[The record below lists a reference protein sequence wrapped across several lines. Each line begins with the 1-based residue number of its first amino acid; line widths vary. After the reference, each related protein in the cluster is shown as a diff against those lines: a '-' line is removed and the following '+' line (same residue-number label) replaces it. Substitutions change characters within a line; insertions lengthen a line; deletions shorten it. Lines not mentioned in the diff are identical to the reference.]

1 MHGPFFIWLHSAE
14 LLSRG
19 QKLGLYAR
27 YQSSLPQR
35 LSELCILMMAAHW
48 KAAGEWVDHA
58 PIARELGVD
67 AEALEALRKGL
78 PAKFKNADEAAA
90 YELAQELLNKR
101 DVSDATYARVKAVL
115 GERGILD
122 LIAVLG
128 YYGLIAMSMKTFALS
143 RTAPPIRSQSRHS
156 RTPGLRPEEDCVTA
170 QRRKMSLAVLVDHP
184 TGNHPASGCIPTP
197 TLPARPTSII
207 SAPLPSWRSAAS
219 STCTS
224 SPTPPRR
231 ARTTCTRGA
240 GFRCT

>member
-1 MHGPFFIWLHSAE
+1 MRLPKLTYEQLTPEQKSAWDEVVAGPRKKMHGPFFIWLHSAE

-35 LSELCILMMAAHW
+35 LSELCILMTAAHW

-58 PIARELGVD
+58 PIAREQGVD

-90 YELAQELLNKR
+90 YGLAQELLNKR
-101 DVSDATYARVKAVL
+101 DVSDATYARVKGVL

-128 YYGLIAMSMKTFALS
+128 YYGLIAMSMKTFALK
-143 RTAPPIRSQSRHS
+143 PD
-156 RTPGLRPEEDCVTA
+156 G
-170 QRRKMSLAVLVDHP
+170 AVDP
-184 TGNHPASGCIPTP
+184 F
-197 TLPARPTSII
+197 
-207 SAPLPSWRSAAS
+207 
-219 STCTS
+219 
-224 SPTPPRR
+224 
-231 ARTTCTRGA
+231 A
-240 GFRCT
+240 G

>member
-1 MHGPFFIWLHSAE
+1 MRLAKLAYDQLTPEQRLAWDEVVAGPRKKMHGPFFIWLHSPE

-58 PIARELGVD
+58 PIARDLGVD
-67 AEALEALRKGL
+67 VEALEALRKGL
-78 PAKFKNADEAAA
+78 PARFKEADEMAA
-90 YELAQELLNKR
+90 YDLAQELLNKR

-128 YYGLIAMSMKTFALS
+128 YYGLIAMSMKTFALKPDGV
-143 RTAPPIRSQSRHS
+143 ADPFA
-156 RTPGLRPEEDCVTA
+156 D
-170 QRRKMSLAVLVDHP
+170 
-184 TGNHPASGCIPTP
+184 
-197 TLPARPTSII
+197 
-207 SAPLPSWRSAAS
+207 
-219 STCTS
+219 
-224 SPTPPRR
+224 
-231 ARTTCTRGA
+231 
-240 GFRCT
+240 

>member
-1 MHGPFFIWLHSAE
+1 MRLKKLSREELSPEQVKVWDEVVAGPRKKMHGPFFIWLHSPE

-35 LSELCILMMAAHW
+35 LSELCILMTAAHW

-101 DVSDATYARVKAVL
+101 DVSDATYARVKGVL

-128 YYGLIAMSMKTFALS
+128 YYGLIAMSMKTFALK
-143 RTAPPIRSQSRHS
+143 PD
-156 RTPGLRPEEDCVTA
+156 G
-170 QRRKMSLAVLVDHP
+170 
-184 TGNHPASGCIPTP
+184 
-197 TLPARPTSII
+197 
-207 SAPLPSWRSAAS
+207 AAD
-219 STCTS
+219 
-224 SPTPPRR
+224 PF
-231 ARTTCTRGA
+231 AE
-240 GFRCT
+240 